1 MPGVNT
7 WMTRYLDFLHLPRR
21 VPLITLLLVIN
32 GLIPTLSAQAPATR
46 FNPESDLLLLQYDCK
61 TDVDD
66 LHSVAAAAMLLR
78 DVRFADVRFHAVAGA
93 YGIQD
98 GEYVPANEL
107 FAAAFGDDW
116 SDAHNDPATARA
128 TVAGLVVQTLDT
140 GGDVWVAEAGQSDF
154 TADWLHDV
162 LRAFDPSITRQR
174 VHVVQHSE
182 WNESVTAPDKLDFVR
197 KNSEYV
203 KIPDGNATANG
214 SPGLRLESD
223 TLWPDVLRAPE
234 SGPVWRLARET
245 ADRFNGQRGRYFN
258 EAIGAGGMD
267 FSDTAEVCWI
277 LGLEDL
283 PDADAFVAEFLPADR

>member
-1 MPGVNT
+1 MNT
-7 WMTRYLDFLHLPRR
+7 TLRKTTTGEPVVQRARFY
-21 VPLITLLLVIN
+21 TAALLLVVT
-32 GLIPTLSAQAPATR
+32 LLTPTLAAQAPPAR
-46 FNPESDLLLLQYDCK
+46 FDPESDLLLLQYDCK

-78 DVRFADVRFHAVAGA
+78 DARFADIRFHAVAGA

-116 SDAHNDPATARA
+116 SDAHNDPATART
-128 TVAGLVVQTLDT
+128 TVAGLVVQTLNA
-140 GGDVWVAEAGQSDF
+140 GGEVWVAEAGQSDF
-154 TADWLHDV
+154 TADWLHDI
-162 LRAFDPSITRQR
+162 LRAVDPTITRQR

-182 WNESVTAPDKLDFVR
+182 WNESVTAPEKLDFVR
-197 KNSEYV
+197 KNSEYT

-223 TLWPDVLRAPE
+223 TLWPRVLEDPDL
-234 SGPVWRLARET
+234 GGVWRLARET
-245 ADRFNGQRGRYFN
+245 ADRFNGQGGRYYN
-258 EAIGAGGMD
+258 EAIGMGGMD

-277 LGLEDL
+277 LGLEDR
-283 PDADAFVAEFLPADR
+283 PDADAFVSEFLPANR